1 MTLRRHLLV
10 GIQEKLEDMKDN
22 VLYDD
27 LTAED
32 NSLSSDI
39 FDILTEKDIAKD
51 DILKLLEARN
61 EYILGFDDFD
71 TNMKVESDIEK
82 IARIANDTYKIGRLN
97 NIWKQ
102 KFNEN
107 KKVISSQLGGV
118 SRAISNVAESI
129 GKTKDGF
136 EDEKQ
141 EIRILCMQKKIEL
154 VDIDIKQLKNKKF
167 IVQAYIPVC
176 KDREDCRTYEI
187 ENIISKVLNTR
198 IVLEQEK
205 CALKND
211 GSEARYY
218 LSVRGITFVY
228 SIN

>member
-1 MTLRRHLLV
+1 MK
-10 GIQEKLEDMKDN
+10 EKLEDMKDN
-22 VLYDD
+22 VLYED
-27 LTAED
+27 LTNED
-32 NSLSSDI
+32 NSLSSDM
-39 FDILTEKDIAKD
+39 FDVLIEKDIAKD

-71 TNMKVESDIEK
+71 TNMKIEEDINSVV
-82 IARIANDTYKIGRLN
+82 RLANDIYKIGKLN

-176 KDREDCRTYEI
+176 ENREDCRTYEI
-187 ENIISKVLNTR
+187 ENIISKVLDTR
-198 IVLEQEK
+198 IVLDKEN
-205 CALKND
+205 CALKNM
-211 GSEARYY
+211 GEAGKETRRHLQTNIY
-218 LSVRGITFVY
+218 VKGQV
-228 SIN
+228 

>member
-1 MTLRRHLLV
+1 
-10 GIQEKLEDMKDN
+10 MKDN
-22 VLYDD
+22 VLYED
-27 LTAED
+27 LTNED
-32 NSLSSDI
+32 NSLSSDM
-39 FDILTEKDIAKD
+39 FDVLIEKDIAKD

-71 TNMKVESDIEK
+71 TNMKIEEDINSVV
-82 IARIANDTYKIGRLN
+82 RLANDIYKIGKLN

-176 KDREDCRTYEI
+176 ENREDCRTYEI
-187 ENIISKVLNTR
+187 ENIISKVLDTR
-198 IVLEQEK
+198 IVLDKEN
-205 CALKND
+205 CALKNM
-211 GSEARYY
+211 GEAGKETRRHLQTNIY
-218 LSVRGITFVY
+218 VKGQV
-228 SIN
+228 